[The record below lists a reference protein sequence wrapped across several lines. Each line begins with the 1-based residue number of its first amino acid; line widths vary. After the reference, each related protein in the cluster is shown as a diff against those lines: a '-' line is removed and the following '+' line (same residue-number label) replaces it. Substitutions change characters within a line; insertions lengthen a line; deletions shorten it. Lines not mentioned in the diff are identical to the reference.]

1 MGIYMVDRV
10 CPETTIDHL
19 ISTQRALIEMC
30 QRFTARGEHIRY
42 LRSTYIPSESRCL
55 CLFEAPDSQTVE
67 ELNEVAK
74 VPFLRVIEAVDLT
87 FEQ

>member
-10 CPETTIDHL
+10 CHEATMDQL
-19 ISTQRALIEMC
+19 ITLQRAMIEMSR
-30 QRFTARGEHIRY
+30 RFTARGEHIRY

-55 CLFEAPDSQTVE
+55 CFFEALDSQTVE

-74 VPFLRVIEAVDLT
+74 VSFIRVIEAVDLT

>member
-10 CPETTIDHL
+10 CPESTLDQV
-19 ISTQRALIEMC
+19 ISTQRALIEMAL
-30 QRFTARGEHIRY
+30 RFTARGEHIRY

-55 CLFEAPDSQTVE
+55 CLFEATNSQTVE
-67 ELNEVAK
+67 ELHEVAK
-74 VPFLRVIEAVDLT
+74 APFTRVIEAVDLT